1 MQPEQPMTTVT
12 LEALTGVLGISMH
25 IAKKLVK
32 QKVFQKLKRGQY
44 ELAVSVQAYIRT
56 VVETEVRDSVEAI
69 KVADEVSVAE
79 LGKVLGIGEHWLQQL
94 EGRGVLRKSARGRYP
109 LAASVQAYTQFK
121 VESEVARSIPEETSP
136 GERVKAERARK
147 LKLENDERELL
158 LVAMPDALATLDV
171 IVGSLK
177 SDLAGVPA
185 RVTDDVAWRRRIEDG
200 IESVLRDFAD
210 RARKAG
216 DALAQGRDPYSAVEA
231 TDV

>member
-1 MQPEQPMTTVT
+1 
-12 LEALTGVLGISMH
+12 MH
-25 IAKKLVK
+25 TAKKLVK
-32 QKVFQKLKRGQY
+32 QKVFQKLKRGHY
-44 ELAVSVQAYIRT
+44 SLAASVQAYVRT
-56 VVETEVRDSVEAI
+56 VFETEVRAGLDAA
-69 KVADEVSVAE
+69 KRADELPISD
-79 LGKVLGIGEHWLQQL
+79 LGRVLGVTERWIQQL
-94 EGRGVLRKSARGRYP
+94 EAQGVLRKSARGRYP
-109 LAASVQAYTQFK
+109 HAGSVQAYIKYK
-121 VESEVARSIPEETSP
+121 VDSEVARAIPEETTP

-158 LVAMPDALATLDV
+158 LVAMPDALATLDF

-177 SDLAGVPA
+177 SDLAGIPA

-216 DALAQGRDPYSAVEA
+216 DALAQGRDPYSAVDA